1 MVPEVGSAP
10 TSPPLQGG
18 ANLPQLLGE
27 MIPSRGNAPRSLAYR
42 ASALLLSYKGLCKA
56 TAQPS
61 RARHDPVVKSV
72 QQGGA
77 LSGCRLGNSG
87 GQNLLDYGS
96 RSFSV
101 GIVRIEAK
109 ALVWCIRR

>member
-27 MIPSRGNAPRSLAYR
+27 MVPSRGNAPRSLAYR

-56 TAQPS
+56 AAQPS
-61 RARHDPVVKSV
+61 RARHDPVVNLSSRAGCSLDAGSETPAGKTSWTMAVGRSV
-72 QQGGA
+72 LA
-77 LSGCRLGNSG
+77 S
-87 GQNLLDYGS
+87 
-96 RSFSV
+96 
-101 GIVRIEAK
+101 
-109 ALVWCIRR
+109 